1 MYWTVHLEGGPR
13 RVNHAAVVV
22 GDKIYSFGGY
32 CTGENYC
39 IKRPM
44 DIHVL
49 NTVNLRWKAL
59 PIPSIKDEQYAAAP
73 YQRYGHSAVAYGTK
87 VYIWGGRNDEAA
99 CNKLFCFHTDT
110 LKWSCVKTY
119 GAIPGARDGH
129 SACILNN
136 SMYIFGGFV
145 EEVDRYSQDMYVL
158 NLLNMHWTYLHTKG
172 EPPTFRDFHS
182 ATAIGN
188 RMYVF
193 GGRGDRNGPHHSQ
206 MEMYCSDIMYLDT
219 EINTWHRPV
228 TLGESPTGRRSHSAF
243 LHDDYLY
250 IFGGYNSILDQ
261 HFNDLHRFCPKRH
274 LWESIKTLGE
284 SPSKRRRQSCHVID
298 DKMYLFG
305 GTSPVDEYV
314 MSINDHQDLDS
325 KLMDHDD
332 LHVLDFRPTLVCLCM
347 VTVIKYQLDPSG
359 LPEDIKWELRAMS
372 TNNCIR
378 PPTNTG

>member
-1 MYWTVHLEGGPR
+1 MYWIVHLEGGPR

-39 IKRPM
+39 VKRPM
-44 DIHVL
+44 DVHVL

-59 PIPSIKDEQYAAAP
+59 PIPPIKDEQYTVAP

-99 CNKLFCFHTDT
+99 CNKLFCFDTET
-110 LKWSCVKTY
+110 LKWSRVKTY

-136 SMYIFGGFV
+136 SMYIFGGFE
-145 EEVDRYSQDMYVL
+145 EEVDRYSHDVYVL
-158 NLLNMHWTYLHTKG
+158 NLLNMHWTYLHTRG

-182 ATAIGN
+182 ATAVGN
-188 RMYVF
+188 RMYIF

-206 MEMYCSDIMYLDT
+206 MEMYCPDIMYLDT
-219 EINTWHRPV
+219 ENSKWYRPA
-228 TLGESPTGRRSHSAF
+228 TLGEIPTGRRSHSAF
-243 LHDDYLY
+243 LHGDYLY
-250 IFGGYNSILDQ
+250 IFGGYNSILDL
-261 HFNDLHRFCPKRH
+261 HFNDLHRFCPRRH
-274 LWESIKTLGE
+274 LWETIKTLGE
-284 SPSKRRRQSCHVID
+284 SPAKRRRQSCLVINN
-298 DKMYLFG
+298 KMYLFG
-305 GTSPVDEYV
+305 GTSPVQEYV
-314 MSINDHQDLDS
+314 VSINDHHDRDS

-332 LHVLDFRPTLVCLCM
+332 LHVLDFCPTLVCLCM
-347 VTVIKYQLDPSG
+347 VAVIKYQLDTSG
-359 LPEDIKWELRAMS
+359 LPEDIKWELHAMS

-378 PPTNTG
+378 PPPNTG